1 MSFVFSVLEKP
12 ILRCI
17 LETHLENPH
26 AASPSENTRFT
37 RVTVVVPTYKE
48 AENLPHLIGRLAKVR
63 EEHGLDLNVLIM
75 DDNSGDG
82 SAEIVA
88 ARPEK
93 WVQIVVR
100 TADRGLSPS
109 VLDGM
114 KRAEGDILVCMDADL
129 SHPPEAIPQML
140 RKLEEGADFV
150 IGSRYVKGGSTSDDW
165 GILRWINSR
174 VATLLARPLTSAR
187 DPMAGFFAFR
197 RSTFAAGRSFNPVGY
212 KIGLEFIV
220 KCGCERVVEV
230 PIHFE
235 DRQLGKS
242 KLTMRQQ
249 LLYVKHLRRLYTF
262 KFGAW
267 SQLVQFLTVGGLG
280 TVVNLALLTA
290 ILRVGLSPKPAVAT
304 AIVLSMCFNFVLN
317 RRFSFGESRQ
327 DSWIRQF
334 AGFMTACSVGA
345 LINYAVTLVF
355 MGGRFVLRPQLAALV
370 GIAAATAF
378 NFVAS
383 RYLVFRSSHI
393 RPPVVRVEDDETH
406 GKDLGSKDPGTD

>member
-1 MSFVFSVLEKP
+1 MESY
-12 ILRCI
+12 
-17 LETHLENPH
+17 LENPK
-26 AASPSENTRFT
+26 SSPPSETTRFT

-48 AENLPHLIGRLAKVR
+48 AENLPHLIDRLAKVR
-63 EEHGLDLNVLIM
+63 EDHGLDLDVLIM
-75 DDNSGDG
+75 DDDSGDG
-82 SAEIVA
+82 SAELVA
-88 ARPEK
+88 ARPET
-93 WVQIVVR
+93 WVKIVVR

-109 VLDGM
+109 VLEGM
-114 KRAEGDILVCMDADL
+114 NRAEGEVLFCMDADL

-165 GILRWINSR
+165 GILRWLNSR
-174 VATLLARPLTSAR
+174 VATFLARPLTSAR

-197 RSTFAAGRSFNPVGY
+197 RSTFRAGSAFNPVGY

-290 ILRVGLSPKPAVAT
+290 ILRVGVSPNPAVAT

-317 RRFSFGESRQ
+317 RRFSFGESRK

-334 AGFMTACSVGA
+334 VGFMTACSVGA

-355 MGGRFVLRPQLAALV
+355 MGGRFAFRPQAAALV

-393 RPPVVRVEDDETH
+393 RPPSGQVGQDKNDKT
-406 GKDLGSKDPGTD
+406 P

>member
-1 MSFVFSVLEKP
+1 V
-12 ILRCI
+12 
-17 LETHLENPH
+17 
-26 AASPSENTRFT
+26 AAESRLH

-48 AENLPHLIGRLAKVR
+48 VENLPHLLARLAKVR
-63 EEHGLDLNVLIM
+63 EEHGLDLDVLIM
-75 DDNSGDG
+75 DDDSKDG
-82 SAEIVA
+82 SAELVA
-88 ARPEK
+88 ARPEP
-93 WVQIVVR
+93 WVKIVVR
-100 TADRGLSPS
+100 TTNRGLSPS

-114 KRAEGDILVCMDADL
+114 NRAQGDVLVCMDADL

-165 GILRWINSR
+165 GFLRWLNSR

-197 RSTFAAGRSFNPVGY
+197 RSTFAQGRDFNPVGY
-212 KIGLEFIV
+212 KIGLELIV

-242 KLTMRQQ
+242 KLTFRQQ
-249 LLYVKHLRRLYTF
+249 LLYIKHLRRLYTF

-280 TVVNLALLTA
+280 TVVNLALLTLF
-290 ILRVGLSPKPAVAT
+290 LRLSISAHSAVAS

-317 RRFSFGESRQ
+317 RRFSFGESRKG
-327 DSWIRQF
+327 SWIRQF
-334 AGFMTACSVGA
+334 VGFMAACSLGA
-345 LINYAVTLVF
+345 LINYGVTLVL
-355 MGGRFVLRPQLAALV
+355 MGESFAFPPQLAALV

-378 NFVAS
+378 NFIAS

-393 RPPVVRVEDDETH
+393 RPPAVHLGGDDPST
-406 GKDLGSKDPGTD
+406 K